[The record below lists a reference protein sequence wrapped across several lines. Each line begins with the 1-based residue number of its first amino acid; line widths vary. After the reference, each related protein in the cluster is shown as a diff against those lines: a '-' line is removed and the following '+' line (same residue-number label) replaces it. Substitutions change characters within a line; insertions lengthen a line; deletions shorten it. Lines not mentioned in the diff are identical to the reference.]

1 MLNINDVVAL
11 EKIKNPNSYFKSKI
25 YGRDKTRKAYFV
37 IRSISEEKMELLP
50 VEDLDNIYLSK
61 KQNEYESLKQ
71 DIRDLDK
78 AIACFVYPRLVL
90 FKERI
95 LKNDDPDYKDLL
107 EDLDTMIIGFGLLL
121 NEEYIVEISKK
132 QIKEL
137 TNILNINDANFDSA
151 FYAFKDEAKILAF
164 KKLAERCN
172 DLWS

>member
-37 IRSISEEKMELLP
+37 IRSISEKKMELLP
-50 VEDLDNIYLSK
+50 VEDLDNIHLSK

-78 AIACFVYPRLVL
+78 AIACFIYPRLIL

-95 LKNDDPDYKDLL
+95 LKNVDKLVEMYKKGFIDGVNL
-107 EDLDTMIIGFGLLL
+107 MINCL
-121 NEEYIVEISKK
+121 NG
-132 QIKEL
+132 KE
-137 TNILNINDANFDSA
+137 
-151 FYAFKDEAKILAF
+151 K
-164 KKLAERCN
+164 
-172 DLWS
+172 